1 MRECDDHLG
10 GGNGSHANSHLLR
23 ALSQV
28 PGCPLLLLPASATP
42 VPDED
47 ETKSILSGQLFAL
60 SHCFDTEDLSG
71 SQQGLSLRL
80 DTWPVIKET
89 AVKRKL

>member
-1 MRECDDHLG
+1 MRQCDEHLD
-10 GGNGSHANSHLLR
+10 GGNGSHAHSDLLR

-28 PGCPLLLLPASATP
+28 PGCPLLLLPASASP
-42 VPDED
+42 VPAED
-47 ETKSILSGQLFAL
+47 ESNSILSGQLFTI

-71 SQQGLSLRL
+71 SQQGLSVRL

-89 AVKRKL
+89 AVKQKL